1 MNNSKKA
8 NDVPDFRNE
17 EDVWMRT
24 PEEKG
29 KAFLERYLKQT
40 DQKNEQAR
48 RDLMSRMET
57 YFEDQNAFMFPHK
70 PISSEVVKNLISQA
84 DESSPGPDGIKYS
97 DLGTFDE
104 EELEALTQLLNDR
117 PCHSRRLA

>member
-1 MNNSKKA
+1 
-8 NDVPDFRNE
+8 
-17 EDVWMRT
+17 MRT